1 MPLTKVCT
9 GNAVAVGELRQF
21 NVGDTEILV
30 VNFNGQLLCLA
41 ARCTH
46 AGAPLVEGEMS
57 GDILTCPWHGSRFR
71 VTDGSV
77 VKGPAEK
84 ALKTY
89 DCQLQA
95 GNLFVEL

>member
-1 MPLTKVCT
+1 LALTKICS
-9 GNAVAVGELRQF
+9 GDAVAAGELRQF
-21 NVGDTEILV
+21 NVGDVEILV
-30 VNFNGQLLCLA
+30 VNFDGRLLCLA

-46 AGAPLVEGEMS
+46 AGAPLVEGELS

-77 VKGPAEK
+77 VRGPTEK
-84 ALKTY
+84 ALKMY

-95 GNLFVEL
+95 GDLFVEV